1 MFALVLELAFRYLEM
16 RAKVPVV
23 DIVDTADTTTI
34 RNPGSSMKAIS
45 QYTQGYKARRNESEG
60 GAPSSSFN
68 IKLIAL
74 WNKS

>member
-1 MFALVLELAFRYLEM
+1 M

-34 RNPGSSMKAIS
+34 RNPGSCSMKAIS
-45 QYTQGYKARRNESEG
+45 QYTQGYKARWNESEG
-60 GAPSSSFN
+60 GAPSGSFN